1 MDALAIKSD
10 MTWLRKKV
18 SRLRRLEQMTAA
30 DKEAFREA
38 MNRRLPLVREAK
50 AG

>member
-1 MDALAIKSD
+1 
-10 MTWLRKKV
+10 MTV
-18 SRLRRLEQMTAA
+18 E

-38 MNRRLPLVREAK
+38 MNRRLPLVREAR